1 MKKQT
6 IKVLALLVVAGGFS
20 TGCNLLKEV
29 NYECNPDPLEMHG
42 DYVDIEVEIEFPE
55 KSINKKAAVEFTP
68 MLGSTSLKPMR
79 VQGEKATGS
88 GDAIQYKAGG
98 KVTYTDRVPYK
109 ADMETAKLVVTGKIY
124 KGEKEKGEVEATEIC
139 DACIITPYL
148 VILDFHPIYAEDKF
162 ERVTPESLLTTINY
176 MKGRSEVR
184 STEMRDDDVND
195 LQAFLEMANENP
207 KIEVTGL
214 NVTGYASPEGEEDKN
229 NSLSTDRA
237 STGSESS
244 MKVATKAEH
253 TKGQAEG
260 DYSLKGSGEDY
271 DGFKRELMA
280 DGNMDESDK
289 QLVLRI
295 LEQEANPATR
305 EQKMR
310 DLGKSFTYLDK
321 NIFPQLRRSEIVT
334 NYNETGFSDEE
345 MMQYSVSKPDTMM
358 LEELM
363 FCATLYT
370 DLNEKLRVYK
380 IAEARYP
387 DDYRTSNNVGAVL
400 YEMNKMAEAK
410 AKFEKSN
417 NAMENPIAK
426 NNLGAIAGVEGDRE
440 KAATF
445 FGQAGGAKEVSYNKG
460 ILDIQNGEYSS
471 AVTNLGKEDASFN
484 LALAQMLNGNAS
496 SVDGTIGDSDDA
508 ESAQGAYL
516 KAVAAARQDN
526 LSALVSNLKTAIAKD
541 GSYKA
546 KAMKD
551 REFLKYAENAA
562 FSALVK

>member
-6 IKVLALLVVAGGFS
+6 IKVLAVLVAVGGFS
-20 TGCNLLKEV
+20 TSCSLLKDVTYDCE
-29 NYECNPDPLEMHG
+29 PDPLEMHG
-42 DYVDIEVEIEFPE
+42 DSVAVKVTVNFPE
-55 KSINKKAAVEFTP
+55 KGIKKKAAAEITP
-68 MLGSTSLKPMR
+68 MLGSTSLKPFR

-88 GDAIQYKAGG
+88 GEAIQYKAGG
-98 KVTYTDRVPYK
+98 KVTYTDVVPYK
-109 ADMETAKLVVTGKIY
+109 ADMETAELVVTGKIY
-124 KGEKEKGEVEATEIC
+124 KGEKEKGEIEATKVC

-148 VILDFHPIYAEDKF
+148 VNKDFKVIYAEDKF
-162 ERVTPESLLTTINY
+162 ERVTPETTLTVINY
-176 MKGRSEVR
+176 LKGRSEVR
-184 STEMRDDDVND
+184 STEMRDDDVKE

-207 KIEVTGL
+207 KIEVTGY

-237 STGSESS
+237 NTGSEAA
-244 MKVATKAEH
+244 MKVAGKAEH

-260 DYSLKGSGEDY
+260 DFMKKGSGEDY

-280 DGNMDESDK
+280 DEKMDESDK

-295 LEQEANPATR
+295 LEQESNPATR

-310 DLGKSFTYLDK
+310 DLGKSFTYLDR
-321 NIFPQLRRSEIVT
+321 NIFPQLRRAEIVT

-345 MMQYSVSKPDTMM
+345 MMQYSVSKPDTLM
-358 LEELM
+358 LEELL

-400 YEMNKMAEAK
+400 YEMNKMSEAK

-417 NAMENPIAK
+417 NAMDNEIAK
-426 NNLGAIAGVEGDRE
+426 NNLGAIAGVEGDRA
-440 KAATF
+440 KAAKF
-445 FGQAGGAKEVSYNKG
+445 FGQAGGANEVSYNKG
-460 ILDIQNGEYSS
+460 ILNIQDGDYSS
-471 AVTNLGKEDASFN
+471 AVSNLGNSDASFN
-484 LALAQMLNGNAS
+484 LALAQMLDGNAS
-496 SVDGTIGDSDDA
+496 SVDGTIGNSDDA
-508 ESAQGAYL
+508 DSAQGAYL
-516 KAVAAARQDN
+516 KAIAAARQDN
-526 LSALVSNLKTAIAKD
+526 LSGVISNLKSAIAKD

-546 KAMKD
+546 KAAKD
-551 REFLKYAENAA
+551 REFLKYFEDAT
-562 FSALVK
+562 FSAAVK